1 MDVSI
6 NQNLNVIELKLLN
19 VMILSTNVIFVVV
32 VVVVRDGDDQFTEL
46 FSDMSVNCC
55 TLKLCVY
62 LDEHRRM
69 FIYDNLSDQ

>member
-19 VMILSTNVIFVVV
+19 VMILSTNVIFV